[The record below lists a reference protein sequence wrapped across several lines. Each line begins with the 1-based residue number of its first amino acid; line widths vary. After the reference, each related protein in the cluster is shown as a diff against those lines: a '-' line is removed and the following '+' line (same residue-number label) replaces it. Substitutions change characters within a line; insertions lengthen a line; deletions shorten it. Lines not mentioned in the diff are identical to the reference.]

1 MERKELLK
9 IYNNIFYSDLSHI
22 EFLIAN
28 KALSFEYV
36 DFICRQLNFVAH
48 ECENNQKMFRY
59 WENFVEVKK
68 LSKLKKQLS

>member
-36 DFICRQLNFVAH
+36 DFICRQLNFVAKYFSL
-48 ECENNQKMFRY
+48 QR
-59 WENFVEVKK
+59 
-68 LSKLKKQLS
+68 L